1 MARSYGRRK
10 AARKGGLLVR
20 ENPVQRV
27 NSINSLYSLPV
38 KKTYAAGFS
47 GTVIQKGAVAGR
59 IQFGTGSSDP
69 TLDNVVRI
77 STMLC
82 SSKSPF
88 TVKVYNTADGVTTYQ
103 CPGQTVAKIT
113 LSKESSKAGNPAALA
128 GTGMNKAL
136 IQITDAEDQ
145 VDVTYNIVVDSAMD

>member
-38 KKTYAAGFS
+38 KKTYS
-47 GTVIQKGAVAGR
+47 GTGTITCITKGAVAGR
-59 IQFGTGSSDP
+59 IIFGSGTSDP
-69 TLDNVVRI
+69 TLDNVVRVSSI
-77 STMLC
+77 LL

-88 TVKVYNTADGVTTYQ
+88 TVKVANTAGGVTAYQ
-103 CPGQTVAKIT
+103 CPGQTVAKIA
-113 LSKESSKAGNPAALA
+113 LSRETSKAGNAAALA
-128 GTGMNKAL
+128 AATNNTNL
-136 IQITDAEDQ
+136 IQIVDAEDQ
-145 VDVTYNIVVDSAMD
+145 VDVTYNIVVDSALD